1 MAMKQRIGMVCLLAV
16 STVGSVF
23 AGEEFADTTWFYSGD
38 PQGLLQATAE
48 GRLQWQPK
56 KPHQLTAR
64 IPEQVIDKTGD
75 VVEFAV
81 RWTSAGRS
89 GCECANEK
97 HFRGDFCNDD
107 SITCLAGTGDF
118 RMGLFDSNNRGY
130 VEEDGLGTSP
140 KVFSGYLGYAWRVF
154 PHLKTDTVQRVYEY
168 KGDGDER
175 ESHTN
180 LSFWERSRDPRSS
193 TLLATSNSCQRLGQ
207 PLAGGFEL
215 PLGVEG
221 ILKLR
226 LERLS
231 ASSIKMTI
239 ELNGHRY
246 ERTDTTAEH
255 QPRKID
261 VFAIQFP
268 NGRPYDYVL
277 FGVVEATGGVRK

>member
-1 MAMKQRIGMVCLLAV
+1 MTMKTVVGVVFLLVAMPLGEVLA
-16 STVGSVF
+16 GEQF
-23 AGEEFADTTWFYSGD
+23 AGTTWYYSGN
-38 PQGLLQATAE
+38 PKGLLHVTDD
-48 GRLQWQPK
+48 GKLRWRPR
-56 KPHQLTAR
+56 KPEQLTTR
-64 IPEQVIDKTGD
+64 IPEQSIDKAGD
-75 VVEFAV
+75 VVEFV
-81 RWTSAGRS
+81 IRWTSDGES

-97 HFRGDFCNDD
+97 HFHGEFLNDD

-118 RMGLFDSNNRGY
+118 RMGLFDSNSCGY
-130 VEEDGLGTSP
+130 VEKDGLGTEP
-140 KVFSGYLGYAWRVF
+140 ELFSGYLGYAWRF
-154 PHLKTDTVQRVYEY
+154 SPHLAADTIQRVYEY

-180 LSFWERSRDPRSS
+180 LSFWERTKDPRNS
-193 TLLATSNSCQRLGQ
+193 TLLATSDSYQRLGQ
-207 PLAGGFEL
+207 PVAGGFEL

-231 ASSIKMTI
+231 ADAIKMTI
-239 ELNGHRY
+239 ELNGHPY
-246 ERTDTTAEH
+246 ERTDTTADH

-277 FGVVEATGGVRK
+277 FDTVEAGGIGK

>member
-1 MAMKQRIGMVCLLAV
+1 MKRRVGIVFLLAV
-16 STVGSVF
+16 SIAGTVF
-23 AGEEFADTTWFYSGD
+23 AGEKFAETTWYCSGN
-38 PQGLLQATAE
+38 PKGLLQVTSD
-48 GRLQWQPK
+48 GKLKWHPK
-56 KPHQLTAR
+56 KPQQLTTR
-64 IPEQVIDKTGD
+64 IPPQRIDRPGD

-81 RWTSAGRS
+81 GWTSDGRS

-107 SITCLAGTGDF
+107 SIDCLAGTGDF
-118 RMGLFDSNNRGY
+118 RAGLFDSNNSGY
-130 VEEDGLGTSP
+130 LEEDGLGTEP
-140 KVFSGYLGYAWRVF
+140 KVFSGYLGYAWRFF
-154 PHLKTDTVQRVYEY
+154 PHLAADTVQRVYEY

-180 LSFWERSRDPRSS
+180 LSFWERSRDPLSP
-193 TLLATSNSCQRLGQ
+193 TLLATSDSYQRLGQ

-246 ERTDTTAEH
+246 ERTDNTAEY
-255 QPRKID
+255 QPTKID

-268 NGRPYDYVL
+268 NGRPYEYVL
-277 FGVVEATGGVRK
+277 FDTVETEGVSK